1 MKISVNFRY
10 TCSSVSYISNIFI
23 HVSSVLS
30 LCVDARA
37 GGAAAPNLAK
47 VTKHKMQNDEALKIL
62 NIEGR
67 KNINS
72 EVLLQVRQ

>member
-1 MKISVNFRY
+1 MSFL
-10 TCSSVSYISNIFI
+10 FI
-23 HVSSVLS
+23 HVSFILP
-30 LCVDARA
+30 LCADARA

-67 KNINS
+67 KNLNS
-72 EVLLQVRQ
+72 EVLLQVRH